1 MFLLIDFMNPQGS
14 RGFTSRLDKIKKNLD
29 LIEPLKSSVEQK
41 KQSRKDAFSIM
52 TVVGRWL
59 VVYQANIA
67 NDEDTLM
74 HFIEFN
80 CPPREI

>member
-41 KQSRKDAFSIM
+41 KQSRKDAV
-52 TVVGRWL
+52 TVDSTQFVSL
-59 VVYQANIA
+59 SSVFFVS
-67 NDEDTLM
+67 LL
-74 HFIEFN
+74 
-80 CPPREI
+80 